1 MGGKSKVPI
10 TLYQV
15 KSFPMFSPNLKQP
28 KLENQKHTSIIPI
41 YTKEYQ
47 DL

>member
-10 TLYQV
+10 SLYQV
-15 KSFPMFSPNLKQP
+15 KSFPIFSPNLKQP

-41 YTKEYQ
+41 YT
-47 DL
+47 

>member
-15 KSFPMFSPNLKQP
+15 KSFPIFSHNL
-28 KLENQKHTSIIPI
+28 
-41 YTKEYQ
+41 
-47 DL
+47 